1 MRRKHTLAEE
11 DAVFDDT
18 PIIGD
23 PHVPRTSKGEPTTV
37 KVVLH
42 DVGIKGDGLP
52 TYAPP
57 EPSRTPMQRT
67 QDEILD
73 KAVVAVVT
81 AQEAADEALAW
92 MEVIITLPKELRHNL
107 PALLTDLGTLIS
119 EERRL
124 RQ

>member
-1 MRRKHTLAEE
+1 MIRRHTHGDGAFE
-11 DAVFDDT
+11 DGFDDDLRRDVTLPPGANVFD
-18 PIIGD
+18 
-23 PHVPRTSKGEPTTV
+23 TTV
-37 KVVLH
+37 KVITEGE
-42 DVGIKGDGLP
+42 GIE
-52 TYAPP
+52 YEPP
-57 EPSRTPMQRT
+57 PPSRTPMQRT

-73 KAVVAVVT
+73 NAVVAAVA

-107 PALLTDLGTLIS
+107 PALLTELGTLIS